1 MILTDIHCLVKSFL
15 TVSLIKNFTVMLSNT
30 ENSKTNNQFVTNLNI
45 YTDNEKQLSYMA
57 LIFF

>member
-1 MILTDIHCLVKSFL
+1 
-15 TVSLIKNFTVMLSNT
+15 MLSNT